1 VKPQIAGVI
10 FKKKNCHF
18 LSAVIPYTTD
28 ARAEAAARNPQLRLM
43 FRLVHFHLLRDG
55 DDNGG
60 AYALFPVTFWP
71 PPPAS
76 STASVTHAPRKPR
89 FASRRILRCPLVVFS
104 PSIALAYFAFFARF
118 I

>member
-1 VKPQIAGVI
+1 MWLESRSSPLTTVRLPLFI
-10 FKKKNCHF
+10 FLFQSETPDCGGNIEKKKCHF

-71 PPPAS
+71 P
-76 STASVTHAPRKPR
+76 
-89 FASRRILRCPLVVFS
+89 SRV
-104 PSIALAYFAFFARF
+104 
-118 I
+118 